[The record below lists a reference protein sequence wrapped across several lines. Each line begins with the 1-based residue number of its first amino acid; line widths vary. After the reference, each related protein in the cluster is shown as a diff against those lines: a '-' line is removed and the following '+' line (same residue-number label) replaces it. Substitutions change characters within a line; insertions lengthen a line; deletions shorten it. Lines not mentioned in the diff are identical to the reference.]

1 MTKLKVTDE
10 SLKELQTNSNN
21 LREAKELQIE
31 TLKMEIEKLQISLQQ
46 ESEKSFSI
54 EKEKSALLQ
63 HINETNMLKSKY
75 EKEYLNKCS
84 LLNSVSTQLN
94 EEILRKDAII
104 CDLKNRLDY
113 SEKSNEDT
121 LEGNGYIIACD
132 IKNIK
137 MLLSM
142 SINVF
147 C

>member
-142 SINVF
+142 SINV
-147 C
+147 CC

>member
-132 IKNIK
+132 IK
-137 MLLSM
+137 ML
-142 SINVF
+142 
-147 C
+147 

>member
-21 LREAKELQIE
+21 LIEAKELQIE

-54 EKEKSALLQ
+54 KKEKSALLQ

-113 SEKSNEDT
+113 SEKSYEDT
-121 LEGNGYIIACD
+121 IEGNGYIIACD
-132 IKNIK
+132 IKKYKN
-137 MLLSM
+137 S
-142 SINVF
+142 F
-147 C
+147 